1 MRLMNPLYLLARLK
15 PLFMNIKNQSRLF
28 MTAISRF
35 TIIAL
40 VLFSVGCARTYQAR
54 HVETSHFLDDYSLLK
69 EGEDGDALLSYWKE
83 GTNWAS
89 YKKIILEPVIASK
102 LPDSELNNLTHAANH
117 RFKELFEYKMR
128 EALKKNFKLVAH
140 PGPNTLRVQYAITDA
155 ESSIILL
162 DLYTSLYPS
171 ARALSLL
178 KHLTLG
184 TESFVGQASVEG
196 KITDSQTGELL
207 MASADCR
214 AGGKTI
220 MGSFNSWDDVEQ
232 AYQYWASQLNYQ
244 LCIKQG
250 HTDCPEPD

>member
-1 MRLMNPLYLLARLK
+1 MSTINRITIMVFVLL
-15 PLFMNIKNQSRLF
+15 
-28 MTAISRF
+28 
-35 TIIAL
+35 
-40 VLFSVGCARTYQAR
+40 SVGCARTYQAR
-54 HVETSHFLDDYSLLK
+54 YVETSHFLEDYSLLQD
-69 EGEDGDALLSYWKE
+69 GEDGDALLSFWKK
-83 GTNWAS
+83 GTNWPA
-89 YKKIILEPVIASK
+89 YNKILLEPVVTSK
-102 LPDSELNNLTHAANH
+102 LPDSELKDMTHAENH

-140 PGPNTLRVQYAITDA
+140 PGPNTLRIQFAITDA
-155 ESSIILL
+155 ESSILLL

-171 ARALSLL
+171 ARAFSLL
-178 KHLTLG
+178 ERLATG

-220 MGSFNSWDDVEQ
+220 LGAFDSWDDVEQ
-232 AYQYWASQLNYQ
+232 AYQYWADQLNYQ
-244 LCIKQG
+244 LCRKQG

>member
-1 MRLMNPLYLLARLK
+1 MKPRLTMPT
-15 PLFMNIKNQSRLF
+15 ISRL
-28 MTAISRF
+28 TV
-35 TIIAL
+35 IAFIL
-40 VLFSVGCARTYQAR
+40 LSVGCARTYQAR
-54 HVETSHFLDDYSLLK
+54 YVETSHFLDDYSLLK
-69 EGEDGDALLSYWKE
+69 EGQDGDALLSYWKQ
-83 GTNWAS
+83 GINWAA
-89 YKKIILEPVIASK
+89 YKKIILEPVVASR
-102 LPDSELNNLTHAANH
+102 LPDSELNDMTHAENH

-155 ESSIILL
+155 ESSILLL

-178 KHLTLG
+178 KMLATG
-184 TESFVGQASVEG
+184 TESYVGQASVEG

-220 MGSFNSWDDVEQ
+220 MGSFDSWDDVEQ

-244 LCIKQG
+244 LCTKQG